1 VAVLEMIFIIFW
13 YLVILVFIASTIW
26 VLATY
31 LLFAYDR
38 RLSQSGLLSPGY
50 EERGGLPHGSSAF
63 TAIVY
68 EIFCT
73 TISFLLLPFKK
84 FKAKRPTE
92 GHIRY
97 HRPILL
103 IHGLMH
109 NQSGWIWLR
118 RQIKLEKLG
127 PVYTINLEPRHGSIE
142 DFADQVAARAR
153 EIERETGQSG
163 LILIGHSMGG
173 LVASYYAE
181 HLAPAG
187 KVTDIITLGT
197 PFDGTR
203 PAFVSGRAICAMEM
217 RPGSPL
223 LQELRR
229 KREQARDRRYYHI
242 ASLFDALVLPSQSAW
257 SGVNEERLLV
267 LPSHG
272 HMRLL
277 FSKRVAAQI
286 VTWLKAV
293 VPAQERVAE
302 KPQEIIQR
310 AATT

>member
-1 VAVLEMIFIIFW
+1 MEFIFILFW
-13 YLVILVFIASTIW
+13 YLVILVFLASAIW

-38 RLSQSGLLSPGY
+38 RLAQNGLLSPGY
-50 EERGGLPHGSSAF
+50 EKQGALPHGSSAC
-63 TAIVY
+63 TALIY

-73 TISFLLLPFKK
+73 AICVLLVPFKK
-84 FKAKRPTE
+84 LYAKRPSD
-92 GHIRY
+92 GHVRY

-109 NQSGWIWLR
+109 NQSGWLWLR
-118 RQIKLEKLG
+118 RQIKLERLG
-127 PVYTINLEPRHGSIE
+127 PVYTINLEPRHASIE
-142 DFADQVAARAR
+142 EYADQVAARAR

-187 KVTDIITLGT
+187 KVADIITLGT

-203 PAFVSGRAICAMEM
+203 PAFMSKQAPCTAEM
-217 RPGSPL
+217 QPGSPL

-229 KREQARDRRYYHI
+229 RKSQAKERRYYHI
-242 ASLFDALVLPSQSAW
+242 ASLFDALVLPTQSAW
-257 SGVNEERLLV
+257 SGVSEGRLLI

-272 HMRLL
+272 HIRLL

-293 VPAQERVAE
+293 VPAQEREREAQ
-302 KPQEIIQR
+302 PEIVQS
-310 AATT
+310 AVTT